1 MNRFST
7 GRTEAGG
14 MTDTE
19 VSRRAFVTAAGA
31 ATAAGAT
38 ATGVAGQSPTATGAG
53 TGTPDANES
62 AGDNQTADG
71 NESSAGNESSTDNET
86 SGEGGGGGQE
96 VPVFGSYLSDANGY
110 AEADTVDARGQDSVT
125 VAVGAGEGGI
135 AFDPATVWVSPGTTI
150 TWEWTGEGGGHNV
163 VTNDG
168 PAALDSG
175 SAQESGTY
183 EYDFTEEDAG
193 LTTYKCNPHETEG
206 MKGGVAVGEDVETTT
221 VETGGAGGP
230 SVTIPDE
237 ALSLTIATF
246 IAMTTTLGLGFF
258 FMKYGG
264 DQEPQ

>member
-38 ATGVAGQSPTATGAG
+38 ATGVAGQSPTPTGGG
-53 TGTPDANES
+53 TGSPDANES
-62 AGDNQTADG
+62 AGDNQTAGG
-71 NESSAGNESSTDNET
+71 NESSAGNESSTGNET
-86 SGEGGGGGQE
+86 SGEAGGGGQE

-125 VAVGAGEGGI
+125 VDVGAGSDGY

-150 TWEWTGEGGGHNV
+150 TWEWTGEGGSHNV

-193 LTTYKCNPHETEG
+193 VTTYKCNPHETEG

-258 FMKYGG
+258 FMKYSG
-264 DQEPQ
+264 DSEPQ

>member
-19 VSRRAFVTAAGA
+19 VSRRTFVTAAGA

-38 ATGVAGQSPTATGAG
+38 ATGVAGQSPTPTGGG
-53 TGTPDANES
+53 TESPDADES
-62 AGDNQTADG
+62 PGGNKTADG
-71 NESSAGNESSTDNET
+71 NESSASNESSDGNESSDA
-86 SGEGGGGGQE
+86 GGGGGQE

-125 VAVGAGEGGI
+125 VDVGAGGDGY

-175 SAQESGTY
+175 SPQESGTY
-183 EYDFTEEDAG
+183 EYDFTEDDAG
-193 LTTYKCNPHETEG
+193 LTAYKCVPHEGQG
-206 MKGGVAVGEDVETTT
+206 MRGGVAVGDDVETTT
-221 VETGGAGGP
+221 IETGAAGP
-230 SVTIPDE
+230 AIEIPDQ
-237 ALSLTIATF
+237 ALALTVATF
-246 IAMTTTLGLGFF
+246 FAMTTTLGLGYF

-264 DQEPQ
+264 DYETE